1 MILSDK
7 MNQNDITNTINEL
20 YNNINTIKET
30 NQKQIDE
37 ITPRIQFLEKHLE
50 P

>member
-37 ITPRIQFLEKHLE
+37 ITPRIQFL
-50 P
+50 